1 MEIAF
6 AEVLFLLNSACLL
19 EPTACVHAAHPT
31 HYLLS
36 RALLLLPSA
45 TTHVHVLA
53 VKPKVWDHYILELEP
68 CTARFVG
75 ITPADWRGALDSGF
89 LDALCETGKPI
100 HVHWTRLRSR
110 AAVVRLPPGSEQGQ
124 GSSSRERPKRTRGGS
139 SGMMGVFS
147 GVYTDEDGLLQQRAP
162 PPLRLK

>member
-31 HYLLS
+31 HYRLS

-75 ITPADWRGALDSGF
+75 ITPADWRGALDSVS
-89 LDALCETGKPI
+89 LMLYAKPASPYTRTG
-100 HVHWTRLRSR
+100 HVSDRGRRSSAFHQDRSR
-110 AAVVRLPPGSEQGQ
+110 GGAQAAGNVR
-124 GSSSRERPKRTRGGS
+124 
-139 SGMMGVFS
+139 SGRVA
-147 GVYTDEDGLLQQRAP
+147 AP
-162 PPLRLK
+162 AA